1 MIYVHLIWN
10 IKSVKVIGIDHQ
22 KIGGYLMAKVQGG
35 YLVAKTLY
43 ELGVREIFSLG
54 GGHINP
60 IYNACLDLGIRI
72 IDTHHEQGAAMAA
85 DAYGRVS
92 RKPGVCLVTAGPG
105 FTNTLTGI
113 AGAYM
118 SNAPFLI
125 ISGRSGVEE
134 NDKLSLQEIDQQAI
148 VAPVTKWARTV
159 FDPTRIPEY
168 VSNAYKRAISGK
180 LGPVYLGMSYE
191 VLYPNVDEKEVS
203 LYNILIPSSKS
214 LPGDEVVEDFVDLL
228 KRAKRPVAIAG
239 SGSWYSGADK
249 EILNFIE
256 GANVPLYT
264 LNFGRGIVSDDH
276 PLCFGPA
283 SASAPNA
290 FRKVTSEA
298 DLIILLG
305 IRLSLYIAFGRTF
318 NAKAKVVQ
326 IDIDSAEIGRN
337 RPTDLGVVG
346 DLGSVL
352 AKTNN
357 YIEETSIELD
367 YSKWS
372 KKASSLRDKEWK
384 KAEKIRNSEKT
395 PIHPVT
401 VAKVVEDVLGED
413 GILIIDGGD
422 TQTWTDGYYR
432 VKNPGH
438 YVKGGPLGCMGI
450 GVPFAIGTKVA
461 RPDKQVALI
470 TGDGAVG
477 MNFMEFETAIR
488 HKIPFVAVVCN
499 DQAWGMTK
507 HQLEITYGKKRPK
520 VGVDLNLTPFHEIVK
535 VLGGYGELVSDPKEL
550 KSAIERAFS
559 SGVPALIN
567 VVTDPDAVSGAT
579 YAITEMM
586 MSVDKK

>member
-1 MIYVHLIWN
+1 
-10 IKSVKVIGIDHQ
+10 
-22 KIGGYLMAKVQGG
+22 MAKVQGG
-35 YLVAKTLY
+35 YLVAKTLH

-105 FTNTLTGI
+105 FTNALTGV

-148 VAPVTKWARTV
+148 AAPVTKWARTV
-159 FDPTRIPEY
+159 FDPARIPEY
-168 VSNAYKRAISGK
+168 VSNAYKRALSGRP
-180 LGPVYLGMSYE
+180 GPVYLGMSYE
-191 VLYPNVDEKEVS
+191 VLYPNIDEKEVS
-203 LYNILIPSSKS
+203 LYNILTPSSES
-214 LPGDEVVEDFVDLL
+214 EPGDGVIEEFISLL
-228 KRAKRPVAIAG
+228 KRAKKPVAIAG

-249 EILNFIE
+249 EILEFIE
-256 GANVPLYT
+256 GANIPLYT

-276 PLCFGPA
+276 PQCFGPA

-290 FRKVTSEA
+290 FRKTTSEA

-318 NAKAKVVQ
+318 NPKAKVVQ
-326 IDIDSAEIGRN
+326 VDIDSAEIGRN
-337 RPTDLGVVG
+337 RPADLGLVG
-346 DLGSVL
+346 DLRGTLRKVSR
-352 AKTNN
+352 
-357 YIEETSIELD
+357 YIKENSIQLNFGP
-367 YSKWS
+367 WL
-372 KKASSLRDKEWK
+372 KKANSWREKEQIK
-384 KAEKIRNSEKT
+384 VEKLRNSNKK
-395 PIHPVT
+395 PMHPVT
-401 VAKVVEDVLGED
+401 VAKAVEDVLGGE
-413 GILIIDGGD
+413 GIVVIDGGD
-422 TQTWTDGYYR
+422 TQTWTDGHYR

-438 YVKGGPLGCMGI
+438 YVKGGPLGCMGV

-488 HKIPFVAVVCN
+488 HNIPFVAVVCN

-520 VGVDLNLTPFHEIVK
+520 LGVDLNFTPFHELVK
-535 VLGGYGELVSDPKEL
+535 VLGGYGELVRDPKEL
-550 KSAIERAFS
+550 CGAIERAFS

-567 VVTDPDAVSGAT
+567 VVTDPNAVSGAT
-579 YAITEMM
+579 YSITEMM
-586 MSVDKK
+586 MSVNKK